1 MNIPDFDRWI
11 NVNEK
16 KSKFDATIKINSDAN
31 KDGKD
36 EIKLEVP
43 NGEEIISYTID
54 DDKNVKS
61 THNDDPHT
69 NVDDISIKKYVIKTA
84 HNIDKLQ
91 DITQSKELDRLT
103 GGDEDTD
110 IYNEIKGIIDDKNNL
125 TGKSN
130 SLFKILF
137 KNNNTEIFNG
147 GEKNGKIKY
156 VPLDSNI
163 IKNRKYKFDIPYFY
177 GKSDIN
183 RIGRGEYLLPLL
195 FDDVYKEPV
204 FTKGAKGDNYILDS
218 KNNKYHLELK
228 GPGAAAPYDFTKK
241 MKLNLNNLD
250 KVKNAIADVFVR
262 YITNQQKHRDNLY
275 MCIFKEN
282 TDSLFK
288 DKTDRY
294 PEGMLFINVTKSDN
308 NEIFDIFKDLIKI
321 DNHSTSRNKDFIF
334 TYDGVNIVCQINN
347 EYFTD
352 DIKNELRKVESIVL
366 SRDNFVNEI
375 YTK

>member
-36 EIKLEVP
+36 KIKLEVP

-137 KNNNTEIFNG
+137 RFI
-147 GEKNGKIKY
+147 Y
-156 VPLDSNI
+156 
-163 IKNRKYKFDIPYFY
+163 
-177 GKSDIN
+177 
-183 RIGRGEYLLPLL
+183 
-195 FDDVYKEPV
+195 
-204 FTKGAKGDNYILDS
+204 
-218 KNNKYHLELK
+218 
-228 GPGAAAPYDFTKK
+228 
-241 MKLNLNNLD
+241 
-250 KVKNAIADVFVR
+250 R
-262 YITNQQKHRDNLY
+262 YCQQ
-275 MCIFKEN
+275 
-282 TDSLFK
+282 
-288 DKTDRY
+288 
-294 PEGMLFINVTKSDN
+294 
-308 NEIFDIFKDLIKI
+308 
-321 DNHSTSRNKDFIF
+321 
-334 TYDGVNIVCQINN
+334 
-347 EYFTD
+347 
-352 DIKNELRKVESIVL
+352 
-366 SRDNFVNEI
+366 
-375 YTK
+375 